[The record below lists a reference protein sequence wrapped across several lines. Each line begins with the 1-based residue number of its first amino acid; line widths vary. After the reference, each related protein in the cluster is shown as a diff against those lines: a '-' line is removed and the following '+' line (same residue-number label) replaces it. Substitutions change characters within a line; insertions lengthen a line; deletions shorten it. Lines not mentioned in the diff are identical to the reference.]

1 MYNFSIFVEDLLV
14 HSEIKSNQINT
25 NTMKIKH
32 LFLSVL
38 AMASVAVACNKNE
51 DPSSDKPSL
60 TLNPTELTFEI
71 AGGTKT
77 VAVEANREWSIA
89 DGDKNA
95 WVKAEKTSDNQITV
109 TVEANTSFDRS
120 AEFTVRMVGTKKTL
134 TVAQKGSGSQS
145 DAYVYHNNFD
155 KADAVKASSGWP
167 YLDKTDVWKNEEG
180 SGVSTVAYAS
190 SSASVRQSGKLSDAE
205 GFTDYAGSGRNKIF
219 FGANSNF
226 QIQNITLPSSTNFEL
241 TFGGNKYGQSEASNV
256 FNHDEFK
263 VYVSNDGSKYVELAY
278 TFANGDPDGKWSL
291 ASSKFTV
298 PAGTTALYIYFQ
310 CTKASVYSIDDV
322 TLLTSTTA
330 GTAIDFSKGVE
341 LGGGTT
347 PTPGPGPTP
356 EGAIFSETFSA
367 SQGNFTI
374 DDKSLAEGLTYI
386 WKHDAQY
393 HYMKASAFVGGKSY
407 ASESWLVSPEI
418 DLSSEK
424 AAFLSF
430 MHTANKFP
438 AGKTA
443 KDFVSVK
450 ISKDGTTW
458 DNLTVPTW
466 PAGTDWI
473 FVSSG
478 SIDLKAYLGSKVK
491 IAFVY
496 TSKDGES
503 GSWEI
508 NNVLVKAEGTTE
520 PVGPTPEPEP
530 SEPTTVTW
538 DVSKGTNAYDAD
550 VIEGAKKYK
559 GFKLGTSK
567 NAGSLDIT
575 IVAGVSKVTFNAAA
589 YKGKTASLSF
599 SLGETEIKKIEL
611 KELVSISGNPPFTMS
626 EADIAAKQS
635 FTINIAELNG
645 GKPLEK
651 AMTVKATSVK
661 GTDSRAVVWNIVTE

>member
-1 MYNFSIFVEDLLV
+1 
-14 HSEIKSNQINT
+14 
-25 NTMKIKH
+25 MKIKH

-77 VAVEANREWSIA
+77 IAVEANREWSIV
-89 DGDKNA
+89 DGDKKD
-95 WVKAEKTSDNQITV
+95 WVKAEKASDTEIKV
-109 TVEANTSFDRS
+109 TVEPNTSFDRKPVV
-120 AEFTVRMVGTKKTL
+120 FTVRMVGVKKTF
-134 TVAQKGSGSQS
+134 TVSQKGSGAQE
-145 DAYVYHNNFD
+145 DAYVYFNNFD
-155 KADAVKASSGWP
+155 KTAAAKNSDNKWP
-167 YLDKTDVWKNEEG
+167 YCDQTDCWKNETG
-180 SGVSTVAYAS
+180 SGVSTVTYAFNG
-190 SSASVRQSGKLSDAE
+190 ASVRTSGKLSNDAA
-205 GFTDYAGSGRNKIF
+205 FSSYPGSGSNKIF
-219 FGANSNF
+219 FGRDANF
-226 QIQNITLPSSTNFEL
+226 QIQNITLPSKTDFEL
-241 TFGGNKYGQSEASNV
+241 TFGGQKYGQNEASNV
-256 FNHDEFK
+256 FNHEEFK
-263 VYVSNDGSKYVELAY
+263 VYISNDGKKFVELEY
-278 TFANGDPDGKWSL
+278 VFAAGEPDGKWAQ

-298 PAGTTALYIYFQ
+298 PAGTAALYIYFD
-310 CTKASVYSIDDV
+310 CTKKASVYSIDDV

-347 PTPGPGPTP
+347 PTPGPEPTP

-508 NNVLVKAEGTTE
+508 KNVLVKAEGTTE
-520 PVGPTPEPEP
+520 PVDPTPEPTD
-530 SEPTTVTW
+530 PTVEGGYELSTATVT
-538 DVSKGTNAYDAD
+538 GTNNGYAKDCD
-550 VIEGAKKYK
+550 IEVNK
-559 GFKLGTSK
+559 
-567 NAGSLDIT
+567 
-575 IVAGVSKVTFNAAA
+575 
-589 YKGKTASLSF
+589 
-599 SLGETEIKKIEL
+599 
-611 KELVSISGNPPFTMS
+611 
-626 EADIAAKQS
+626 
-635 FTINIAELNG
+635 
-645 GKPLEK
+645 
-651 AMTVKATSVK
+651 
-661 GTDSRAVVWNIVTE
+661 VVWNFTGNSTINPWRMGGKSLDKVDRVLYSKTALASKIVKIVVEHGTANDITVNSITLTVHNSADDAKTGANAVSTLKGDFVANGKTTFNSDADWTGKYYRFVYNVSVSGDKNKFFQFKSAKFSIE